1 MASAEKIG
9 INKQNGALYDVR
21 LITDFR
27 DMINQSAR
35 LFPEEPAF
43 MMRKSVKDDF
53 TSINYRELREEIR
66 AWGTALYSMGLSGQ
80 KVAVMGANSYRWCLT
95 YLAVTSGVG
104 VIVPIDKELMFD
116 DINNILTVSES
127 KVLVADAKAIKKIKD
142 RRGELPGDLRIISMD
157 PVPEGEDYIS
167 FDELFAKGVQMKEE
181 NANAYRYYMTEKI
194 DPDAMSVLIFT
205 SGTSGLAKGVM
216 LSQRNIC
223 YVVMSNTAVAYTS
236 PGDRMLSVLP
246 IHHTFECSLG
256 FLLPL
261 YNGCCIFH
269 NDSLLHLATNMQDF
283 KPTIIF
289 TVPLLVEKFHDKIEK
304 AAAGQ
309 KHGSTKLRMG
319 RKISVATSKFGISI
333 SDKIFAEVIKNFGG
347 CLRLFIVGAA
357 AIDPKVVED
366 FKAYGIGTYLGY
378 GLTECAPLVA
388 CNHDGFQTT
397 DTVGKPIPGVQI
409 KVVNPG
415 DDGVGEVMIK
425 GDNVMLGYY
434 KNPELNEEIFE
445 DGWLHTGDLGYFT
458 EEGYLKL
465 TGRAKNVI
473 LTKNGE
479 NVYPEEIEDLLMKN
493 PYIAEAMVVGQTGED
508 GMDTVVTAKIYPDRE
523 AIEEELE
530 KAGKPSTAEAVSEYI
545 AGVVKEINKL
555 LPKYKNI
562 GAFDIRENEFI
573 KTTTAKI
580 KRYANMDD
588 GAKTEGLDV
597 KEDVAESTETA
608 AEATNEAA
616 EDVVEAASEP
626 AEETDEL

>member
-1 MASAEKIG
+1 MASAANIG
-9 INKQNGALYDVR
+9 INKENGALYDVR

-27 DMINQSAR
+27 DLINQSAR

-43 MMRKSVKDDF
+43 ALRDNVNDEF
-53 TSINYRELREEIR
+53 RYVNYKQLREDIR
-66 AWGTALYSMGLSGQ
+66 AWGTALYSLGLSGE
-80 KVAVMGANSYRWCLT
+80 KVAVMGANSYKWCLT

-104 VIVPIDKELMFD
+104 VIVPIDKELQFD
-116 DINNILTVSES
+116 DVNNILTVSES
-127 KVLVADAKAIKKIKD
+127 KVLVADVKSLKKLKERKA
-142 RRGELPGDLRIISMD
+142 ELPGGLRIICMG
-157 PVPEGEDYIS
+157 PVAEDEDYLS
-167 FDELFAKGVQMKEE
+167 FDELFETGVKLKEE
-181 NANAYRYYMTEKI
+181 NSNAYRYYMTEKI

-223 YVVMSNTAVAYTS
+223 FVVMSNTSVAYTA

-261 YNGCCIFH
+261 YTGCCICH
-269 NDSLLHLATNMQDF
+269 NDSLLHLVKNMQDF

-304 AAAGQ
+304 KAASQ
-309 KHGSTKLRMG
+309 KHGSTKLRVG
-319 RKISVATSKFGISI
+319 RKLVVATSKFGLSL
-333 SDKIFAEVIKNFGG
+333 SDKLFAEIVKTFGG

-366 FKAYGIGTYLGY
+366 FKTYGIGTYLGY

-388 CNHDGFQTT
+388 CNHDAFMTCN
-397 DTVGKPIPGVQI
+397 TVGRPIPGV
-409 KVVNPG
+409 KVRIINKG
-415 DDGVGEVMIK
+415 DDGVGEVLVK

-434 KNPELNEEIFE
+434 KNPELNEEIFI
-445 DGWLHTGDLGYFT
+445 DDWLRTGDLGRWT
-458 EEGYLKL
+458 EDGYLQL

-508 GMDTVVTAKIYPDRE
+508 GMDTVVTAKIFPNYE
-523 AIEEELE
+523 AISEYAK
-530 KAGKPSTAEAVSEYI
+530 KAGATTVEDISKFFD
-545 AGVVKEINKL
+545 GVIKEINKT

-562 GAFDIRENEFI
+562 GAFDIRKEEFI

-588 GAKTEGLDV
+588 AKEPVEGLAV
-597 KEDVAESTETA
+597 KEEAKEETKP
-608 AEATNEAA
+608 E
-616 EDVVEAASEP
+616 
-626 AEETDEL
+626 AEECNNEEA